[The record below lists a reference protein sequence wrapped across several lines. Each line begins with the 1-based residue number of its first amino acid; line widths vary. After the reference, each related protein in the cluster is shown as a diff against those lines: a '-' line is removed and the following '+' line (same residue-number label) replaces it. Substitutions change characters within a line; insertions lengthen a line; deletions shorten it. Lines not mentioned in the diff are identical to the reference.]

1 MLISKSRD
9 LEKVIRIKPNFSI
22 ILIKLREVLFSSVPT
37 KIDDNNLR
45 KIDNKGSLEQ
55 IWTYSVW
62 DSDRLEMTPNS
73 PATVGYDQNL
83 K

>member
-1 MLISKSRD
+1 MLISKSWD

-22 ILIKLREVLFSSVPT
+22 ILIKLREVLFSTVPT

-45 KIDNKGSLEQ
+45 KIENKRSLEQ

-62 DSDRLEMTPNS
+62 DSDRLEMIPNS
-73 PATVGYDQNL
+73 PATGRYDQNL